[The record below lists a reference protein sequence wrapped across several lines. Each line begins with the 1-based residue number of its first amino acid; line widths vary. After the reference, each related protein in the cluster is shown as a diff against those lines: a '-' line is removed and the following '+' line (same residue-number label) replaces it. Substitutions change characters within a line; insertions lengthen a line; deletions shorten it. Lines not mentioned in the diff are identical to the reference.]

1 LEYSPKPQQVGVR
14 LDGDVRVT
22 LALSGLLLGII
33 TALAF
38 YSNMDPYAAAAIGL
52 YATGFLTGALVG

>member
-1 LEYSPKPQQVGVR
+1 
-14 LDGDVRVT
+14 LDRDSRTT
-22 LALSGLLLGII
+22 LALAGVLLGVI

-38 YSNMDPYAAAAIGL
+38 QSNMDPYAAAAIGL